1 MDMTTHPTTRRLVL
15 TWLILIALTLVSMIS
30 ARLDAGDQWLALPLW
45 SALLVLISTG
55 FKAHQVLMIYL
66 NLRVSSPAW
75 KGAFIGLALVIL
87 GLILSGYLAA
97 RANLLI

>member
-1 MDMTTHPTTRRLVL
+1 MTTHPTTRRLTI
-15 TWLILIALTLVSMIS
+15 TWVILMGLTLVSMIS
-30 ARLDAGDQWLALPLW
+30 ARLDAEDQWLALPLW

-75 KGAFIGLALVIL
+75 KGAFLGLALVIL

-97 RANLLI
+97 RANLLG

>member
-1 MDMTTHPTTRRLVL
+1 MTTHPTTRRLVL

-30 ARLDAGDQWLALPLW
+30 ARLDAGDHWLALPLW